1 MSEGLVALKEL
12 RENGAVSFSRAT
24 ISFTYLAFTKRAG
37 IIEKEL
43 KEREQYKA
51 IEQELGIDL
60 VTLFGILRTG
70 GCIWVKN
77 CKGINQWHVESLKQR
92 GLDKQWYLT
101 YSNNVRVKLK
111 DYGKT
116 WALTKEELEK

>member
-1 MSEGLVALKEL
+1 MRLTRQNELARFGYEYIAPHRLEHFGEGIAKLGQLED
-12 RENGAVSFSRAT
+12 
-24 ISFTYLAFTKRAG
+24 
-37 IIEKEL
+37 IEE
-43 KEREQYKA
+43 
-51 IEQELGIDL
+51 ELGIGL
-60 VTLFGILRTG
+60 VTLFTILRTG

-116 WALTKEELEK
+116 WAVTREELD

>member
-1 MSEGLVALKEL
+1 MKRLTIVLAKD
-12 RENGAVSFSRAT
+12 ENGKALNYAVYPDKENQRNANFK
-24 ISFTYLAFTKRAG
+24 LG
-37 IIEKEL
+37 QLEDIEE
-43 KEREQYKA
+43 
-51 IEQELGIDL
+51 ELGIDL
-60 VTLFGILRTG
+60 VTLFDILRTG

-101 YSNNVRVKLK
+101 YSNNVRIKLK

-116 WALTKEELEK
+116 WALTKEELL

>member
-1 MSEGLVALKEL
+1 MRLTLEELELLNTATAYNGERHKEIC
-12 RENGAVSFSRAT
+12 GRAT
-24 ISFTYLAFTKRAG
+24 LEL
-37 IIEKEL
+37 IE
-43 KEREQYKA
+43 YKK

-60 VTLFGILRTG
+60 ITLFAILRTG
-70 GCIWVKN
+70 GHIWVKN
-77 CKGINQWHVESLKQR
+77 RKGINKWHVESLKQR

-116 WALTKEELEK
+116 WSLVKEELE